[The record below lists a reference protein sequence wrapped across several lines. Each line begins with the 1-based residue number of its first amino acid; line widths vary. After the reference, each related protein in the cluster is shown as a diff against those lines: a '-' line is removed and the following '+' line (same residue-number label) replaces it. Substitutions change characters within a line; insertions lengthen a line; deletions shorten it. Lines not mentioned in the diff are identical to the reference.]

1 VKRCVIFDKAAAREL
16 RERRSYFGDV
26 SPGADRRLA
35 ADLQHLLELIA
46 EFPHLHEEYAP
57 SLRRAVL
64 PRWSLGIFYRSTPHF
79 VLIAAVVD
87 LRKDPAAI
95 QRRLGLHEEGA
106 SFAPQHTMT
115 IPNGISFDSDYKVHL
130 PDRFNVAMPFI
141 DRHVPE
147 GRGAKVAIRTV
158 HGEDVT
164 YAELAENVNRAG
176 NVLLAQGLR
185 PGDRLLMV
193 VKDCPAFF
201 YLFWGA
207 IKAGIVPVPPNTLLR
222 APDYAYMFED
232 SGCRLVVYSSEY
244 AGEIDAAL
252 LMTPVKA
259 LTVDRFLAEMAKAS
273 PQLEARLASPTDDC
287 FWLYSSGSTG
297 RPKGAVHAQ
306 RDMVVTSE
314 LYGARVLGV
323 TESDICYSAAKL
335 FFAYGLGNAMTFPLW
350 AGGTAILDDRRPTP
364 DVTFENIEKF
374 KPTLY
379 YGVPTLYAA
388 QLAALD
394 AAPRP
399 LTSLRACVS
408 AGEALPADIFRRWQE
423 KTGTI
428 ILDGIG
434 STECLHIF
442 IGNRLDEYRPGTS
455 GKPVPGYEI
464 KVLDDK
470 GQPVKKGESGA
481 LWIRAESAAK
491 YYWNKPEK
499 TAETMIDGW
508 LNTGDTY
515 REDPDGFLIYEG
527 RSDDMLKVGGIWCS
541 PVEIESCLI
550 THPAV
555 LEAAVIGQ
563 ADADQLIKPK
573 AIVVLKQ
580 AGSASATLTEEL
592 AALCKKTLA
601 PYKYPRW
608 IEYVAELPKTATGKI
623 QRFKLRA

>member
-1 VKRCVIFDKAAAREL
+1 MTL
-16 RERRSYFGDV
+16 
-26 SPGADRRLA
+26 
-35 ADLQHLLELIA
+35 
-46 EFPHLHEEYAP
+46 PH
-57 SLRRAVL
+57 
-64 PRWSLGIFYRSTPHF
+64 
-79 VLIAAVVD
+79 D
-87 LRKDPAAI
+87 
-95 QRRLGLHEEGA
+95 
-106 SFAPQHTMT
+106 
-115 IPNGISFDSDYKVHL
+115 ISFGPDNKVRL
-130 PDRFNVAMPFI
+130 PQRFNVAVPFI
-141 DRHVPE
+141 DRHLTE
-147 GRGAKVAIRTV
+147 GRSDKVAIRTV
-158 HGEDVT
+158 HGEAVT
-164 YAELAENVNRAG
+164 FGALAERVNRAG
-176 NVLLAQGLR
+176 NALLAQGLR
-185 PGDRLLMV
+185 PGDRLLMA

-222 APDYAYMFED
+222 AADYAYMFED
-232 SGCRLVVYSSEY
+232 SGCGLVVYSTEF
-244 AGEIDAAL
+244 AGEIEPAL
-252 LMTPVKA
+252 KQFPVKM
-259 LTVDRFLAEMAKAS
+259 LTVDAFLAEMAKAS
-273 PQLEARLASPTDDC
+273 PQLEARLAAPTDDC

-297 RPKGAVHAQ
+297 RPKGAVHGH

-314 LYGARVLGV
+314 LYGVRVLGV
-323 TESDICYSAAKL
+323 TDKDVSYSAAKL

-350 AGGTAILDDRRPTP
+350 TGSTAILDDRRPTP
-364 DVTFENIEKF
+364 DTTFDNIEKF
-374 KPTLY
+374 QPTLY

-394 AAPRP
+394 QKPRQ
-399 LTSLRACVS
+399 LDSIRACVS
-408 AGEALPADIFRRWQE
+408 AGEPLPADIFRRWKE
-423 KTGTI
+423 KTGTV

-442 IGNRLDEYRPGTS
+442 IGNRLDDYRPGTS
-455 GKPVPGYEI
+455 GKPVPGYEV
-464 KVLDDK
+464 KVVDDAR
-470 GQPVKKGESGA
+470 QPVKKGESGA

-515 REDPDGFLIYEG
+515 REDPDGYLVYEG

-541 PVEIESCLI
+541 PIEIESCLI

-580 AGSASATLTEEL
+580 AGGGG
-592 AALCKKTLA
+592 AALTDELTDLCRKSLA